1 MAATPLVHALAALLG
16 AEHVVR
22 DVPVAALRDATEFQG
37 LSGEADA
44 LVRPGSAEEV
54 AAVLAWCYEHDVAI
68 TPRGGGTGYAG
79 GAVPRG
85 GIVLSLDRLTRVR
98 ALDPLQWRM
107 HVEAGLT
114 TAHVQRLARENGL
127 LFPPDPGAAESSHIG
142 GNIATNAG
150 GPHAFKYGVTRRW
163 VTGLEVAI
171 APGELITVGG
181 PVRKDAAGYDLVG
194 LLSGS
199 EGTLGILTAAWVAL
213 LPRPATVRTVL
224 ALYPSL
230 ASGCDALERV
240 LGAGLRPA
248 ALEYFDGGALE
259 AARESLPGGRPEGVA
274 FAILAEAD
282 GEEGEVRAL
291 ATELLEALGPTALR
305 AEGVEADALWRWR
318 AGASSAVATH
328 RGGKVS
334 EDIAV
339 PVERLAEAIAETVE
353 IGARHGL
360 PACSWG
366 HAGDGNLHST
376 LLVDRG
382 DPAELHRAE
391 RAAHELLELA
401 LRLGGTISGEHGVGM
416 LKRSH
421 LPAQLGV
428 AGHALQRRIKVA
440 WDPKGLLNPGKKL
453 A

>member
-1 MAATPLVHALAALLG
+1 MD
-16 AEHVVR
+16 
-22 DVPVAALRDATEFQG
+22 DVPAAALRDATELQG
-37 LSGEADA
+37 LSGQADA

-54 AAVLAWCYEHDVAI
+54 AAVLAWCYEHDVAL

-79 GAVPRG
+79 GAVPYG

-114 TAHVQRLARENGL
+114 TAHVQRLAREHGL

-142 GNIATNAG
+142 GNVATNAG
-150 GPHAFKYGVTRRW
+150 GPHAFKYGVIRRW

-171 APGELITVGG
+171 PPGELITVGG
-181 PVRKDAAGYDLVG
+181 PVRKDAAGYDLVS
-194 LLSGS
+194 LLTGS
-199 EGTLGILTAAWVAL
+199 EGTLGVLTAVWVAL
-213 LPRPATVRTVL
+213 LPRPATVRAVL

-230 ASGCDALERV
+230 AAGCAALERV
-240 LGAGLRPA
+240 LGGGLRPA
-248 ALEYFDGGALE
+248 ALEYFDAGALE
-259 AARESLPGGRPEGVA
+259 AAGGSLPGGRSAGAA

-282 GEEGEVRAL
+282 GEEGEARAL
-291 ATELLEALGPTALR
+291 EAELLEALGSDALR
-305 AEGVEADALWRWR
+305 AEGVNADALWRWR
-318 AGASSAVATH
+318 AGASSAVATY

-339 PVERLAEAIAETVE
+339 PVERLGEAISETVE

-376 LLVDRG
+376 LLVDRAE
-382 DPAELHRAE
+382 PAELDRAE
-391 RAAHELLELA
+391 GAAHELLELA
-401 LRLGGTISGEHGVGM
+401 LRLGGTISGEHGVGV

-421 LPAQLGV
+421 LPSQLG
-428 AGHALQRRIKVA
+428 APGLALQRRIKAA
-440 WDPKGLLNPGKKL
+440 WDPKGLLNPGKKV